1 MKKKVNKKISCTG
14 FSLVEVLISMAL
26 ATLTLLGLAAGQVKS
41 LQFANNSFDY
51 TLSLIQAQNA
61 SERIWVDLCNIQQ
74 SNIVYDAN
82 YISNIGSQFSSYD
95 MTLPANFS
103 NNFIIRVD
111 WTDDRMTDGLNST
124 IQLNAAYPQLPAGA
138 SC

>member
-61 SERIWVDLCNIQQ
+61 SERIWVNVVE
-74 SNIVYDAN
+74 SFVA
-82 YISNIGSQFSSYD
+82 GV
-95 MTLPANFS
+95 
-103 NNFIIRVD
+103 R
-111 WTDDRMTDGLNST
+111 
-124 IQLNAAYPQLPAGA
+124 AAAAEGA
-138 SC
+138 